1 MKLAIPGWDIPTL
14 AVAGSDQRIAVR
26 RVFCMGL
33 NYHDHKKEMGIT
45 TDVPP
50 FVFTKATWHAIGC
63 AAERVTDMAALQNG
77 ANILRAHDV
86 KEAMQ
91 TVQLFNQYHHAAV

>member
-14 AVAGSDQRIAVR
+14 AVAGSDERIAVR

-50 FVFTKATWHAIGC
+50 FVFTKATWHAVGCEADRITEIKYPTKTTNYQIG
-63 AAERVTDMAALQNG
+63 
-77 ANILRAHDV
+77 RAHV
-86 KEAMQ
+86 
-91 TVQLFNQYHHAAV
+91 

>member
-14 AVAGSDQRIAVR
+14 AVAGSDKRIAVR

-63 AAERVTDMAALQNG
+63 AADRVTDIKYPTKTTN
-77 ANILRAHDV
+77 
-86 KEAMQ
+86 
-91 TVQLFNQYHHAAV
+91 

>member
-14 AVAGSDQRIAVR
+14 AVAGSDERIAVR

-50 FVFTKATWHAIGC
+50 FVFTKATPHAVGC
-63 AAERVTDMAALQNG
+63 AADRVTDIKYPTKTTNYQWECELTAVIGKTCANVSAAK
-77 ANILRAHDV
+77 AND
-86 KEAMQ
+86 
-91 TVQLFNQYHHAAV
+91 

>member
-1 MKLAIPGWDIPTL
+1 MKLAIPGWDVPTL
-14 AVAGSDQRIAVR
+14 AVAGSDERIAVR

-50 FVFTKATWHAIGC
+50 FVFTKATPQAKMLTFGP
-63 AAERVTDMAALQNG
+63 ASMESAPNR
-77 ANILRAHDV
+77 
-86 KEAMQ
+86 
-91 TVQLFNQYHHAAV
+91 